1 MIQLDLLTLSITL
14 ACVSIMAFVVL
25 FIIWRI
31 NRELSGMLHWM
42 IGGMLIGLAFL
53 AIFVD
58 ALLGLDGSRGVLISN
73 ALSLPAVLFTV
84 EGSLRFR
91 GNFSIQRWRIFL
103 GLIPFFVVMA
113 WLLSEDPQLRYLFH
127 DAVASAGLATAAL
140 ILIWR
145 VPESGELRANAL
157 AALFALLLAMAF
169 AGRWLFA
176 LTADAEFVGG
186 TDIPVNHWLFF
197 ALILFSIGWTFGL
210 SVAAYYRSHQQVMQ
224 LAREDSLT
232 GLPNRRSI
240 DEVLKR
246 RLAEARR
253 SREVF
258 AVIMLDVN
266 RFKEVNDQFG
276 HSAGDRVLAIIAD
289 RLLQAVRDADF
300 AGRLGGDEFLVV
312 ARGMEDGAALQ
323 AFIQRLRG
331 EINGSIILGD
341 NRIEVEISVGIAI
354 WPRDGDSV
362 DELLGV
368 ADRQMYRD
376 KAGLRSTI

>member
-31 NRELSGMLHWM
+31 NRELPGMLHWM

-58 ALLGLDGSRGVLISN
+58 GLLGFEHNQGVLASN
-73 ALSLPAVLFTV
+73 ALSLPAVLFTL

-91 GNFSIQRWRIFL
+91 GYHSIRRWRIFL
-103 GLIPFFVVMA
+103 GLIPFFVLMA
-113 WLLSEDPQLRYLFH
+113 WLLRDNSGLRYLFH
-127 DAVASAGLATAAL
+127 DSVATAGLVSAAF
-140 ILIWR
+140 ILVWR
-145 VPESGELRANAL
+145 TSEPGELRANAL
-157 AALFALLLAMAF
+157 AALFAFLLASAF
-169 AGRWLFA
+169 ASRWLFA
-176 LTADAEFVGG
+176 LTLDAEFVGG
-186 TDIPVNHWLFF
+186 IDIPVNHWLFF

-240 DEVLKR
+240 DEVLQR

-276 HSAGDRVLAIIAD
+276 HSAGDRVLASIAE
-289 RLLQAVRDADF
+289 RLLKAVRDADF

-312 ARGMEDGAALQ
+312 ARGLEEGAALQ
-323 AFIQRLRG
+323 ALIQRLRG
-331 EINGSIILGD
+331 EVNGSIILGGQ
-341 NRIEVEISVGIAI
+341 RIEVEISVGTAI
-354 WPRDGDSV
+354 WPHDGDSV

-376 KAGLRSTI
+376 KPGYRSAI